1 MPCDVV
7 VVEIYVSS
15 FQLDGDEDRPFLL
28 NLSSLL
34 AVWTEGVV
42 VDDPSFQRERERESP
57 LHQPCPAG
65 ENRSSLGRTMPR
77 SYLAGMGVSVQ
88 RERDDVRF

>member
-42 VDDPSFQRERERESP
+42 VDDPSFQRESERESHP
-57 LHQPCPAG
+57 YINHALQVRIVLRWDVPCHG
-65 ENRSSLGRTMPR
+65 RISLEW
-77 SYLAGMGVSVQ
+77 V
-88 RERDDVRF
+88 